1 MNFAVQTFISLARN
15 SFKEKYEG
23 QILFSAKPEKVT
35 KISQKKIPH
44 MGDTNSLDVCG
55 LNSIVSKN

>member
-23 QILFSAKPEKVT
+23 LIFFSAKLDKSYQNNSEKNPAYGRHQ
-35 KISQKKIPH
+35 ISQRVRIK
-44 MGDTNSLDVCG
+44 
-55 LNSIVSKN
+55 